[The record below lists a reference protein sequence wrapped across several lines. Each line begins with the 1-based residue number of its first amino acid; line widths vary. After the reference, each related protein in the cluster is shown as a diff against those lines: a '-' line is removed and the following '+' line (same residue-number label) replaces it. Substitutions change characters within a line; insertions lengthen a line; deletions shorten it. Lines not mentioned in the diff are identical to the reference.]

1 MSSAD
6 TTSPLGVGFGCLVA
20 GSTGH
25 LIAGST
31 GYVIAGSIGCLV
43 IL

>member
-1 MSSAD
+1 MSSTD
-6 TTSPLGVGFGCLVA
+6 ITGLLGVGFGCLVA
-20 GSTGH
+20 GSSRHLIAGSIGH

-31 GYVIAGSIGCLV
+31 GCLV